1 MDRMALKGNCGYRWL
16 HCFCMF
22 LQWNLWFCSICNWT
36 KGLRHCSYL
45 GGKKRIMKNVIWD
58 RPKQE
63 SVGLSSSTSKTVM
76 VASVWHFFLETCL
89 WNLAT
94 LGMAWSVKCAEF
106 WSTSVL
112 CTLAVICS
120 LIPDP
125 MTGGSVHKPAVVCI
139 MPATSGWKIST
150 LSMRDLLTD
159 AFPRCAEKCVR
170 DHCCAPSVSP
180 GPPPDWSNLQGTER
194 HNALF
199 L

>member
-1 MDRMALKGNCGYRWL
+1 MEFVILFNLQLNKRIKTL
-16 HCFCMF
+16 F
-22 LQWNLWFCSICNWT
+22 LSGR
-36 KGLRHCSYL
+36 K
-45 GGKKRIMKNVIWD
+45 KKRIMKNVIWD

-76 VASVWHFFLETCL
+76 VASVWHFFLETCESL
-89 WNLAT
+89 KSCNFRNGLVCKVCWIFINFSPLHT
-94 LGMAWSVKCAEF
+94 SSYMFPHPGPHDRWL
-106 WSTSVL
+106 STQ
-112 CTLAVICS
+112 TCS
-120 LIPDP
+120 
-125 MTGGSVHKPAVVCI
+125 GFI